1 MNPVNLSQKLAQFD
15 DHWHPRIVG
24 ELNGQHVKLAKI
36 SGEFEWHSHERED
49 ELFLVLAGSFRMDF
63 EERSVQLEQ
72 GEMLIVPRGVRHRP
86 VAQEECHIL
95 LFEPVGTVNTGE
107 ERSERT
113 VTPEWL

>member
-36 SGEFEWHSHERED
+36 SGEFDWHSHEHED

-63 EERSVQLEQ
+63 EERSVQLGQ
-72 GEMLIVPRGVRHRP
+72 GEMLIVPRGIRHRP
-86 VAQEECHIL
+86 VAEEECHIL

-107 ERSERT
+107 ERTERT
-113 VTPEWL
+113 VNPEWL